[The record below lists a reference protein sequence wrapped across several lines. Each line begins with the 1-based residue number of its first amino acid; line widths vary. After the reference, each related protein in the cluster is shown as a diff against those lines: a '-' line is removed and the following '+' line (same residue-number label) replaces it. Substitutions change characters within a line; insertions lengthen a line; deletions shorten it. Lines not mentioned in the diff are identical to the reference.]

1 MIIVRSINS
10 FLMSLLSAAGTLN
23 ASAQGAMTLPPNLP
37 HAEAFDP
44 VRLPLSASQ
53 QREMVRITGGTY
65 TIGSPAAHPLSSK
78 IAMPE
83 HQVELRPFRIDRTE
97 VTNGQFAEFLN
108 MLPMKPSGTA
118 PGGKVGTPHIPVE
131 FRAVLLASGAYAIV
145 QLDDDQARI
154 GVRDGHFAPNAGH
167 DDHPVTEVSWAGAL
181 AYCRW
186 RGARLPSEAEW
197 EAAARGREARLFP
210 WGSAPPTPALA
221 VLGHRTGITQRVGS
235 RPQGATPDGILDMAG
250 SLSEWTSSLDR
261 PYPYR
266 ADDGREDPNSAGE
279 RVVRGGDATFNSTT
293 ERLVSWNRTTYS
305 RSPADGHHH
314 IGFRCS
320 ADEDRMPSIR
330 PIR

>member
-1 MIIVRSINS
+1 
-10 FLMSLLSAAGTLN
+10 
-23 ASAQGAMTLPPNLP
+23 MTLPPSFP
-37 HAEAFDP
+37 HAEAFDHAR
-44 VRLPLSASQ
+44 VPLSARQ
-53 QREMVRITGGTY
+53 QREMVRIAGGTY
-65 TIGSPAAHPLSSK
+65 VIGSPADHPLGSK
-78 IAMPE
+78 VAMPE
-83 HQVELRPFRIDRTE
+83 HQVELRPFWIDRTE
-97 VTNGQFAEFLN
+97 VTNGQFSEFLN

-118 PGGKVGTPHIPVE
+118 PGGKVGTPHIPTGSQE
-131 FRAVLLASGAYAIV
+131 LLLASGAYAII

-154 GVRDGHFAPNAGH
+154 GVRDGRFAPNPGH

-186 RGARLPSEAEW
+186 RGARLPSEVEW

-210 WGSAPPTPALA
+210 WGSAHPTPALA
-221 VLGHRTGITQRVGS
+221 VVGHRIGITQHVGS

-266 ADDGREDPNSAGE
+266 ADDERENLTSAGE
-279 RVVRGGDATFNSTT
+279 RVARGGDATFNSTA

-314 IGFRCS
+314 IGFRCA
-320 ADEDRMPSIR
+320 ADEDRVSNIR